1 VLPKEA
7 ADVLLGFV
15 REKKENILA
24 LYDEFQREH
33 DANGMYIYTY
43 IYIYIYVYT

>member
-15 REKKENILA
+15 RERKENILS
-24 LYDEFQREH
+24 LYDEFQKEH
-33 DANGMYIYTY
+33 DANG
-43 IYIYIYVYT
+43 IYICIYIHTDT